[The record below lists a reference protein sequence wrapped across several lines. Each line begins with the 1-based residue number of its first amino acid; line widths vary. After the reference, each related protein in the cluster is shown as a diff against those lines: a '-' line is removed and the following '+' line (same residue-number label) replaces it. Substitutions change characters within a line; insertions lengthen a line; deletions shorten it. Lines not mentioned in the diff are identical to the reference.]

1 MDQIIEAQEVRVV
14 IDNRLRLLALQ
25 RQEYMVRRY
34 EFIDEAVLFFAESN
48 IREALYSIWLRHRF

>member
-25 RQEYMVRRY
+25 RQEHMVRRY
-34 EFIDEAVLFFAESN
+34 EFIDQAVFFLAESN
-48 IREALYSIWLRHRF
+48 IRHALYSIWLRHRF